1 MLGGKG
7 LSSLKG
13 DVADGAERRAR
24 REIHPLELEA
34 MKRKAIAL
42 LERVSRY
49 VSGFMLGGAVEVI
62 KDYNDEYCL
71 LTIKIKL
78 DPDKPLKLKLI
89 YGEREY

>member
-1 MLGGKG
+1 
-7 LSSLKG
+7 LSSEVP
-13 DVADGAERRAR
+13 DSAEGVRGRAR

-49 VSGFMLGGAVEVI
+49 VSGYMLGGAVEVV
-62 KDYNDEYCL
+62 KDYNDEYCS